1 MSKQSY
7 QGRDPRYI
15 AYHEAGHA
23 VVNLVIGYK
32 VTKATIRPR
41 YSLLGRVNFD
51 GRVSD
56 DKVDEAIAKIKS
68 NLAGPL
74 AEQLI
79 NPEQFDNLILNGS
92 RGDWQRVRRA
102 AQQIANGMI
111 DRLIR
116 DTHALVQEHRSA
128 IERIAAALLEH
139 ETLTGKEIE
148 GLFDE
153 VVS

>member
-1 MSKQSY
+1 MPVD
-7 QGRDPRYI
+7 RRHL

-23 VVNLVIGYK
+23 VINLVIGYK
-32 VTKATIRPR
+32 VEKATIRPR
-41 YSLLGRVNFD
+41 YSLLGYVNWD
-51 GRVSD
+51 GRTSD

-92 RGDWQRVRRA
+92 RGDWQRVRKA
-102 AQQIANGMI
+102 ARQIANGMI
-111 DRLIR
+111 DRLILETR
-116 DTHALVQEHRSA
+116 ALVQEHRSA
-128 IERIAAALLEH
+128 IERVANALLEH
-139 ETLTGKEIE
+139 EVLTGKEIQ